1 MDYLELLEKKESLMN
16 LYHKVG
22 EATRLLAEQSNQKLY
37 TLTIFTHVTDMNN
50 YFNYTTSM
58 LFDDSTNESAEHT
71 LNALTSALD
80 NANLLPLM
88 KEMIKDYEENKLK

>member
-1 MDYLELLEKKESLMN
+1 
-16 LYHKVG
+16 
-22 EATRLLAEQSNQKLY
+22 
-37 TLTIFTHVTDMNN
+37 
-50 YFNYTTSM
+50 M